1 MTFHNVSIKLPWTCK
16 LGIFLA
22 GCGIN
27 RIYRLDGISPNIS
40 IFHGFNNLPPC
51 LVRIWGVEERKEKIS
66 LLITTPWLPSG
77 VLLLQITQCH
87 ARSVSS
93 QLRLFDI
100 KQNDAKRKKQ
110 QVVKPFIPQVATGR
124 ECELHAASYVT
135 DTCWFLL
142 CSSSWELFFQ
152 YSL

>member
-1 MTFHNVSIKLPWTCK
+1 MTFHNLSIKLPWTCK

-22 GCGIN
+22 GCEIS

-40 IFHGFNNLPPC
+40 IFHGPNNLPPC
-51 LVRIWGVEERKEKIS
+51 LVRTWGVEEKKEKIS
-66 LLITTPWLPSG
+66 LLIATPWLPSG

-87 ARSVSS
+87 ARLVST
-93 QLRLFDI
+93 QLRLFNI

-110 QVVKPFIPQVATGR
+110 QVVKPFISQVMTER
-124 ECELHAASYVT
+124 ECELHATSYIM
-135 DTCWFLL
+135 DTCWFLVF
-142 CSSSWELFFQ
+142 SSSWKLFFQ